1 MRLVAETPNEMLSYS
16 NDFLFG
22 INMKLKDLEV
32 FVVGNKPPFI
42 GGKYFQFIKLTTKCG
57 VIGYGEC

>member
-42 GGKYFQFIKLTTKCG
+42 GGK
-57 VIGYGEC
+57 